1 MFRFSAVWLWHF
13 LRVGYVT
20 VLGELLYIAH
30 LAETWISRT
39 TVEDAMR
46 LAAVPEMVETLA
58 AAAMILTAGCAV
70 GTVLLRD
77 AARR

>member
-1 MFRFSAVWLWHF
+1 
-13 LRVGYVT
+13 
-20 VLGELLYIAH
+20 
-30 LAETWISRT
+30 
-39 TVEDAMR
+39 MR

>member
-13 LRVGYVT
+13 LRAGYVT

-30 LAETWISRT
+30 LAEVSASGA
-39 TVEDAMR
+39 TVRDAAR

-58 AAAMILTAGCAV
+58 AAAMILTAGCVV
-70 GTVLLRD
+70 GLILLRD
-77 AARR
+77 TARR